1 MFQYL
6 QYKSVTPVPLS
17 RLTVFR
23 RLQGHERQPNYRN
36 RGCRRDRVYVPDG
49 CDGELNRD
57 RATMLCVVSGWLFSS
72 GFTHAPEYQRL

>member
-23 RLQGHERQPNYRN
+23 RLQGHELQPDYRN
-36 RGCRRDRVYVPDG
+36 RGCQRDRVTYPTDAV
-49 CDGELNRD
+49 ELNRD